1 MAGAKHI
8 VSRVVLQ
15 GPAKQNPFPVN
26 VPGQTATTF
35 DGIIGNMSHEV
46 GGPAALTKDAAVD
59 QMEAI
64 KRQLDADENLLFIE
78 FMRRGNLDT
87 YLEKLGAQRLRFP
100 NAILWQIF
108 QCCKYPIPPAEEP
121 QSGAQ
126 ANIINQCSRRVLR
139 WHIHVNINH
148 WDPTQRTQIYGR
160 SARPTTVSTDPTL
173 QIRF

>member
-8 VSRVVLQ
+8 VARVALQ
-15 GPAKQNPFPVN
+15 GPAKHNPFPSK

-35 DGIIGNMSHEV
+35 DGILGNMSNEF
-46 GGPAALTKDAAVD
+46 GGPAALTKDVAVD

-64 KRQLDADENLLFIE
+64 KRHLDADENLLFIE
-78 FMRRGNLDT
+78 FMRRGNIDT

-108 QCCKYPIPPAEEP
+108 QCCKYLVPPAEEP

-126 ANIINQCSRRVLR
+126 ANIIDQCSRRVLQ
-139 WHIHVNINH
+139 WHIHVSFNR
-148 WDPTQRTQIYGR
+148 WDPTRRRQIYR
-160 SARPTTVSTDPTL
+160 RLARPTTVSTGPAL